1 MPRSNHFAPI
11 AKSSVCPKT
20 RPVAKTRDKLNA
32 QSASDEVIAI
42 TGAREHNLKNISLEI
57 PRGKFVVVTGVS
69 GSGKSTLAFDLLFA
83 EGQRRFLDSM
93 NTYARQFIE
102 QMARPDV
109 DLIAGLPPTVSIE
122 QRTSRGGGKSTVATV
137 TEIYQFIR
145 LLFARLGTQY
155 CPDCQVPV
163 REQSADELS
172 RHLLDE
178 TKQRGDL
185 LLLAPVVRNRKGF
198 HTDVAEWAAKHG
210 YAEVRADGKM
220 YATSTRLRLDRFKEH
235 DVEVVIGV
243 LDKKVDRSR
252 SAGRRAPSSEFEI
265 PGSTGASPYQEK
277 PRQQVIDEALRI
289 GGGVL
294 FAIDNRG
301 QETIH
306 STHRVCP
313 SCSRSFE
320 PLDPKNFSYN
330 SSQGWCPKCR
340 GFGELFYIPEVERGA
355 NADSIEESW
364 WRWANERETC
374 PECAGRR
381 LNPLARAV
389 RLDLLGAGERRLT
402 SRAKKSE
409 PRHPGSHQPTIDFFA
424 DSTVGEAGDWFR
436 QLKLGG
442 RAAEVARDIIPE
454 INTRLHFLA
463 EVGLAYLQLGRSV
476 TTLSGGEAQR
486 IRLAAQ
492 LGSNLSGV
500 LYILDEPTIG
510 LHPRDNEQLLA
521 ALKQLQQRGNSLVV
535 VEHDEDTMRHADWII
550 DLGPGAGVKGGE
562 VVAAGTLK
570 QLLRHKDSLTGRTL
584 AAQAEKRYPTR
595 GARRTV
601 ASPKVENRKP
611 KSDAQE
617 RNSAFGIRHS
627 GFLRL
632 EGASTNN
639 LKDLTVTFPLNR
651 FIVVTG
657 VSGSGK
663 STLIRECLLPAL
675 EHALK
680 SKKGSG
686 RQTRNPKP
694 QTRNTQPRT
703 TNYEL
708 LKHVYEVDQSPIG
721 RTPRSTPATYVG
733 FFDDIR
739 ELFAQTP
746 EARMRGYSASRFS
759 FNSAHGRCPECQGA
773 GTIKVEMNFL
783 PTAHVKCETCNGLRF
798 TPETLDV
805 EYRGRN
811 IAQVLELSVAEAIEF
826 FAAQSKI
833 RRPLEALRDT
843 GLDYLKIGQT
853 SPTLSGGE
861 AQRVKLVT
869 HLLSGLRPAPDVI
882 DPRLTSHG
890 SRPGSLFILEE
901 PTIGLHMTD
910 VQKLIE
916 VIQRLVDAGHTVIVI
931 EHNLDLIA
939 EADWVIDLGPEGGDG
954 GGRTVTEGTPEDV
967 AKCQTSHTGWF
978 LSRQLGNSSKSQF
991 SPSSSTK
998 SASSA

>member
-1 MPRSNHFAPI
+1 MFRSDNEPARTGDSI
-11 AKSSVCPKT
+11 WI
-20 RPVAKTRDKLNA
+20 
-32 QSASDEVIAI
+32 Q
-42 TGAREHNLKNISLEI
+42 GAREHNLKNISLEI

-155 CPDCQVPV
+155 CPDCQQPV

-178 TKQRGDL
+178 TKKRGDL

-220 YATSTRLRLDRFKEH
+220 YSSSERLRLDRFKEH

-243 LDKKVDRSR
+243 LDKKVGRGS
-252 SAGRRAPSSEFEI
+252 RRAVASKLI
-265 PGSTGASPYQEK
+265 QGSAGASPYQGK
-277 PRQQVIDEALRI
+277 PPQQVIDEALRI

-301 QETIH
+301 QETVH

-389 RLDLLGAGERRLT
+389 RFDLVGADVRRLT
-402 SRAKKSE
+402 SKAKQSK
-409 PRHPGSHQPTIDFFA
+409 PRHLGSHLPTIDFFA
-424 DSTVGEAGDWFR
+424 DSTVGDAGEWFR
-436 QLKLGG
+436 QLKLTG

-584 AAQAEKRYPTR
+584 AAQADKKYPTR
-595 GARRTV
+595 GERRQVTM
-601 ASPKVENRKP
+601 PKAEGRGPRQTRKP
-611 KSDAQE
+611 KSEAQV
-617 RNSAFGIRHS
+617 RNSALAVRHS

-639 LKDLTVTFPLNR
+639 LKNLAVEFPLNR

-680 SKKGSG
+680 VGRGSG
-686 RQTRNPKP
+686 RAKLRLSPK
-694 QTRNTQPRT
+694 
-703 TNYEL
+703 
-708 LKHVYEVDQSPIG
+708 LKSSHGSAGASPYRLKGFEPLKAVYEVDQSPIG

-826 FAAQSKI
+826 FAAHSKI

-869 HLLSGLRPAPDVI
+869 HLLSGLKPAPDLI
-882 DPRLTSHG
+882 DPRLAAHG
-890 SRPGSLFILEE
+890 SRSGSLFILEE

-910 VQKLIE
+910 VQKLVE

-954 GGRTVTEGTPEDV
+954 GGQIVTQGTPEDV
-967 AKCQTSHTGWF
+967 AKCKPSHTGRF
-978 LSRQLGNSSKSQF
+978 LSRQFGM
-991 SPSSSTK
+991 
-998 SASSA
+998 AG